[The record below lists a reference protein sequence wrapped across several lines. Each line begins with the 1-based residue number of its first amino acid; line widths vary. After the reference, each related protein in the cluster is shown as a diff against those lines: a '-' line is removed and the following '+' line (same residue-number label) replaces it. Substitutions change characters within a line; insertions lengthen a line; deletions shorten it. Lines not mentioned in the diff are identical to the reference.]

1 MIKTSPT
8 FLNCEYFNNNYDDEI
23 KVYNIEQEVL
33 IKRIHNDDMFRY
45 GKLDVIEAIVSK
57 DNKLYKTKYYVGD
70 KEDDNF
76 VIGERGSY
84 ATDGYDG
91 GYIELVEVDKDGN
104 VIDDGKLID
113 EYSELLKKQKE
124 FWDSYFN

>member
-45 GKLDVIEAIVSK
+45 GKLDVIKAIVSK
-57 DNKLYKTKYYVGD
+57 DNKLYKTRYYVGD
-70 KEDDNF
+70 IEGTF
-76 VIGERGSY
+76 MIGEDGEYSP
-84 ATDGYDG
+84 DGYDG